1 MSSMAPEDDSD
12 NIFEFRTTQCQPFKI
27 LFDILKESVS
37 SGNIYFTHEGIKIRT
52 NDRGDTQF
60 IDVFLEAD
68 KFDHYYYKISDDPD
82 IIEEAYIN
90 INIINLN
97 TVLKSI
103 TASDNVLKWSYK
115 NGDNVLKVVIISK
128 DKNEEREYEIKTQDG
143 EPTFCEPPSDM
154 EQYNYIL
161 LLPCADLSSILKDYK
176 SLEQE
181 TIQIKYINNSL
192 VFSTPKKGNV
202 VASFSRFA
210 NRSNDSIEEVNE
222 LIIRK
227 EPAKISCYCDEFKF
241 ENLHNLSKCAKISG
255 RGNNI
260 AKILL
265 LQEAPIIFEF
275 NIGKLGHV
283 RFYLSANNSDTN

>member
-1 MSSMAPEDDSD
+1 MCSTAPEEDSD

-37 SGNIYFTHEGIKIRT
+37 SGNIYFTNEGIKIRT
-52 NDRGDTQF
+52 ADRSNTQY
-60 IDVFLEAD
+60 IDVFLEAE

-103 TASDNVLKWSYK
+103 TASDNILKWSYK
-115 NGDNVLKVVIISK
+115 NGDTVLKVVIISK
-128 DKNEEREYEIKTQDG
+128 DKNEERAYEIKTQDG
-143 EPTFCEPPSDM
+143 DPAYPDPPYDM
-154 EQYNYIL
+154 ELYNYIL

-176 SLEQE
+176 SLDQE
-181 TIQIKYINNSL
+181 SIQIKYINNSL
-192 VFSTPKKGNV
+192 IFSTPKKGNV
-202 VASFSRFA
+202 VAHFT
-210 NRSNDSIEEVNE
+210 RSASKTASDTSEEVNE
-222 LIIRK
+222 LVIKK
-227 EPAKISCYCDEFKF
+227 EPKKISCYCDEFKF

-265 LQEAPIIFEF
+265 LQEASIIFEF
-275 NIGKLGHV
+275 NIGKLGYV
-283 RFYLSANNSDTN
+283 RFYLTANNSE